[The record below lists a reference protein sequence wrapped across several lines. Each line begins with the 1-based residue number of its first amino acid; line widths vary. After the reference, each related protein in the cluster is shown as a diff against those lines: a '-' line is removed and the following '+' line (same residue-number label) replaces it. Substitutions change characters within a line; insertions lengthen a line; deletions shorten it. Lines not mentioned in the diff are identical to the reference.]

1 MDPLEV
7 ASEHSNSTNFRLE
20 NAIDFIVENDV
31 NLVNS
36 QSVAEATQ
44 SDGNTELYVERE
56 LKRRFER
63 KNRILE
69 KAIVEV
75 RQDSEGLRQ
84 ALMAALDR
92 LVFLLLILSPLL
104 TFHTKFKCTG
114 NVFVEFRARN
124 GSSAKIG
131 GQLVAG

>member
-36 QSVAEATQ
+36 PRIAEAAQ

-92 LVFLLLILSPLL
+92 LVFLLLILSQLL
-104 TFHTKFKCTG
+104 TFHT
-114 NVFVEFRARN
+114 
-124 GSSAKIG
+124 
-131 GQLVAG
+131 